1 MEPKITQI
9 LGNSSNKSRCI
20 VTLFKTYVSH
30 RPESHGK
37 AGHTAFYLTPIKN
50 PKGPIWYKA
59 APLGTHT
66 IEKSVKRLM
75 SSISAEGYI
84 SNTSVRRT
92 AKNRMMAAGIPR
104 EVIEKKTG
112 RISERA
118 DMAYVEEHRFE
129 KEMNFAL
136 SGTNEPDSKIMT
148 MSINSATSSKLIQRT
163 HETEPQAKK
172 LRLTTSWGHLEVD
185 L

>member
-1 MEPKITQI
+1 
-9 LGNSSNKSRCI
+9 
-20 VTLFKTYVSH
+20 
-30 RPESHGK
+30 
-37 AGHTAFYLTPIKN
+37 
-50 PKGPIWYKA
+50 
-59 APLGTHT
+59 
-66 IEKSVKRLM
+66 
-75 SSISAEGYI
+75 
-84 SNTSVRRT
+84 
-92 AKNRMMAAGIPR
+92 MMAAGIPR

-148 MSINSATSSKLIQRT
+148 MSVNSATSSKLIQRT